1 MWIYIIVF
9 QGQGKFEP
17 LAPAEQE
24 DPQQEAQIA
33 LQSFHLPRPIIRVDQ
48 ASVQMFNLVCNH
60 RVDEA
65 PVQMLVCNRQASA
78 LNLNVKCKLSSWEPL
93 HRL

>member
-1 MWIYIIVF
+1 MCIYIIVF
-9 QGQGKFEP
+9 QGQGKFET

-48 ASVQMFNLVCNH
+48 ASVQMFKLV
-60 RVDEA
+60 
-65 PVQMLVCNRQASA
+65 
-78 LNLNVKCKLSSWEPL
+78 
-93 HRL
+93 